1 MLSPSPH
8 RLTSHLQRHCS
19 SIIVT
24 MVIIVI
30 IVVGEIMHTST
41 HNEMSWTV
49 AGAKAKLSEVM
60 ERAQLAPQTIT
71 RNGKPSVVVVSAD
84 EWQKKTARRGSL
96 AEFLLAS
103 PLRGTD
109 LDIER
114 QGDEPRD
121 LSL

>member
-1 MLSPSPH
+1 M
-8 RLTSHLQRHCS
+8 
-19 SIIVT
+19 
-24 MVIIVI
+24 
-30 IVVGEIMHTST
+30 GEAMQTST
-41 HNEMSWTV
+41 HDDMSWTV

-84 EWQKKTARRGSL
+84 EWQKKTGRRGSL

-103 PLRGTD
+103 PLRGMD
-109 LDIER
+109 LDLQR
-114 QGDEPRD
+114 QHDDPRD